1 MLSRILKLSFLPA
14 SMDAGILFLRIT
26 VGLSL
31 FIKHGYEKV
40 FSFSTMAPVFNDPIH
55 IGTRN
60 SLILAMISDGICSL
74 LVVLGLGTRPA
85 AIYSFIVIFV
95 AWSMRYHFLYIGHL
109 VADHGELMVLYLAAL
124 AAIAITGPGRYS
136 IDARLKV

>member
-14 SMDAGILFLRIT
+14 SMDAGILFLRIA

-40 FSFSTMAPVFNDPIH
+40 FTFSTMAPAFSDPMH
-55 IGTRN
+55 IGPTH

-85 AIYSFIVIFV
+85 ALYSFTVIFV
-95 AWSMRYHFLYIGHL
+95 AWSMRYHFLYLGHL
-109 VADHGELMVLYLAAL
+109 VADHGELIALYLAAL
-124 AAIAITGPGRYS
+124 ATIVITGPGRYS
-136 IDARLKV
+136 IDALIRD

>member
-1 MLSRILKLSFLPA
+1 LIPKEPSILSRILKLSFLPT

-40 FSFSTMAPVFNDPIH
+40 FTFSIMAPVFSDPMH
-55 IGTRN
+55 IGATN

-74 LVVLGLGTRPA
+74 LVVIGAGTR
-85 AIYSFIVIFV
+85 
-95 AWSMRYHFLYIGHL
+95 
-109 VADHGELMVLYLAAL
+109 LAAL

-136 IDARLKV
+136 IDAMLKD